1 LGNRG
6 LRSWRLFLAG
16 NGLLLARD
24 CGSKTAMTSRRK
36 MLTQSAQM
44 AAALALSPSLTPLLA
59 ATEGSPNKGKD
70 AKRINFA
77 ICNETFQKW
86 EYKDIVDCV
95 AKTGYDGVE
104 LAPFTFADSVNDLSA
119 KQRKEMRKQTEGAG
133 LKITGLHWL
142 LVKPEGLH
150 INHPDPNIRQ
160 TTRAYLGDLIDF
172 CADVG
177 GKVMVFGSPKQRQ
190 VLPGISREDAWKHTV
205 EAFASLGP
213 KARERG
219 VMICLEALPTSL
231 TNLLNTNAE
240 VRKMV
245 GEINH
250 PSIQMMV
257 DVKSMCAETI
267 SIPEN
272 IRQCKG
278 LFYHFHANDSNMRGP
293 GFGDVDFKPIFAALQ
308 EVKFSGYASVEIF
321 DYSIDP
327 RTTATKSLAYM
338 KRCLG

>member
-1 LGNRG
+1 MQRG
-6 LRSWRLFLAG
+6 LRYWRLFVTG
-16 NGLLLARD
+16 KRLLLT
-24 CGSKTAMTSRRK
+24 CGYGSKGTMTSRRR
-36 MLTQSAQM
+36 MLMRSAQM
-44 AAALALSPSLTPLLA
+44 AAALAFSTSLTPLLA
-59 ATEGSPNKGKD
+59 ATEGRPKKGKD
-70 AKRINFA
+70 AKRIKFA
-77 ICNETFQKW
+77 ICNETFEKW
-86 EYKDIVDCV
+86 DYKDIVDCV
-95 AKTGYDGVE
+95 AKTGYDGIE
-104 LAPFTFADSVNDLSA
+104 LAPFTFADSVKDLSA
-119 KQRKEMRKQTEGAG
+119 KQRKEIKTLTEDAG

-150 INHPDPNIRQ
+150 INHPDSNIRQ
-160 TTRAYLGDLIDF
+160 KTIAYLGDLIDF

-190 VLPGISREDAWKHTV
+190 VLPEISREDAWKHTV
-205 EAFASLGP
+205 EAFALLGP
-213 KARERG
+213 KARERE

-245 GEINH
+245 REINQ

-293 GFGDVDFKPIFAALQ
+293 GFGEVDFKPIFAALQ
-308 EVKFSGYASVEIF
+308 EAKYTGYASVEVF
-321 DYSIDP
+321 DSSIDP
-327 RTTATKSLAYM
+327 RTTATKSLEYM